1 MTLQLAKA
9 AMQLA
14 EEKKAAPVVPPVVS
28 NLSVPPPNFTPFFP
42 PPAVAPNFPL
52 PPEIGPPG
60 FPPAGPSWQAEPAPT
75 WPHRTGGDP
84 RGRPPGVSVIKPF
97 FSVTADKAK

>member
-28 NLSVPPPNFTPFFP
+28 NLSVPPPNFTPFLNCCDRDSGTFQWIGTGRDADLQLQSVCQWWFDRRHLFSL
-42 PPAVAPNFPL
+42 PAIQVYNK
-52 PPEIGPPG
+52 
-60 FPPAGPSWQAEPAPT
+60 T
-75 WPHRTGGDP
+75 
-84 RGRPPGVSVIKPF
+84 
-97 FSVTADKAK
+97 